1 MAGNVPV
8 RPSDAG
14 AGSQMAQRRQTGG
27 LFADLLGFDPLRSLV
42 PPLANVAS
50 ALGVDISRTQD
61 GYVVEIP
68 VPGFTP
74 DQIEVTVQDD
84 TLMVSG
90 KSDRRSFTR
99 QLILPEEID
108 PDQISAVVENGL
120 LTLRLPRRP
129 ESQPRR
135 IAVQT
140 SSSAQTG
147 APVQA
152 GAAAGSQRSNGGSPA
167 PS

>member
-1 MAGNVPV
+1 
-8 RPSDAG
+8 
-14 AGSQMAQRRQTGG
+14 MAQRRPTGG
-27 LFADLLGFDPLRSLV
+27 LFADLLGFDPFRGLV

-50 ALGVDISRTQD
+50 PLGVEISRTQD
-61 GYVVEIP
+61 GYMVEIP

-74 DQIEVTVQDD
+74 DQIDVTVQED
-84 TLMVSG
+84 TMMVSG

-99 QLILPEEID
+99 QLILPDEID
-108 PDQISAVVENGL
+108 ADNIAATVEHGL

-129 ESQPRR
+129 ETQPRR
-135 IAVQT
+135 ITIQ
-140 SSSAQTG
+140 SGSSAQ
-147 APVQA
+147 PVQA